1 MIHIYENIEYLVD
14 WEITGIITEY
24 AAALTSLS
32 QFTLTV
38 QIIVLILL
46 SLTLEYMYVNIVVY
60 SF

>member
-24 AAALTSLS
+24 APALTSLS